1 MVTHQFATDR
11 YFFRG
16 IEMLKRT
23 SLEEAVNAGEGILRL
38 APCWVPRSFMIPGRR
53 LKLHPD
59 DLYAFGGHRGGIN
72 ERWFSSTTKASNGP
86 DTLPDEGL
94 SYVKPTQGEAFL
106 LKEAVETAGDVLLG
120 ADVMERE
127 GGWNLLCKFFDNM
140 GPIPHHMH
148 QSDEFAKLVGQ
159 KGKPEAYYFPPQYN
173 QIQNNFPHTYMGLE
187 PGTTKDDIRRC
198 LARWNQGDNGILA
211 YARAYRLVPGEGWQI
226 NPGILH
232 APGSLVT
239 YEPQVNS
246 DVFAMFQ
253 SEVEGRIVDWGLL
266 TKDVKPEFSKDL
278 DFLISMLDWDANVNP
293 AFAKTNKTYPRAV
306 EAEDAMKAQGYREV
320 WITYGTPYY
329 SAKELTVMPKQTVTI
344 KDAAAYGVI
353 VTQGHGLMGKITI
366 STPSMIRFGEMT
378 EDEIFV
384 TASAAKEGIVIEN
397 KSSSDP
403 LVMLKHFGPG
413 NPDAQPLVKK

>member
-1 MVTHQFATDR
+1 MTATQTGLDR
-11 YFFRG
+11 SDVRQ
-16 IEMLKRT
+16 
-23 SLEEAVNAGEGILRL
+23 AVNANNGILRL

-86 DTLPDEGL
+86 STLPDEGL
-94 SYVKPTQGEAFL
+94 SYVQPGKGDKFL
-106 LKEAVETAGDVLLG
+106 LKEAIETAGDVLLG

-148 QSDEFAKLVGQ
+148 QTDEFAKLVGQ

-187 PGTTKDDIRRC
+187 PGTTKCDIRRC
-198 LARWNQGDNGILA
+198 LEKWNQGDNGILA
-211 YARAYRLVPGEGWQI
+211 HSRAYRLVPGEGWQI

-253 SEVEGRIVDWGLL
+253 SEVDGRIVPWELM
-266 TKDVKPEFSKDL
+266 TKDVPKQHHEDL
-278 DFLISMLDWDANVNP
+278 DYLVEMLDWDANVNP
-293 AFAKTNKTYPRAV
+293 EFAKSNRVFPCPVRPFAES
-306 EAEDAMKAQGYREV
+306 EADGYREQWV
-320 WITYGTPYY
+320 CYGTGYY
-329 SAKELTVMPKQTVTI
+329 SAKELTVLPRRTATI
-344 KDAAAYGVI
+344 TDAAAYGLI
-353 VTQGHGLMGKITI
+353 V
-366 STPSMIRFGEMT
+366 
-378 EDEIFV
+378 
-384 TASAAKEGIVIEN
+384 
-397 KSSSDP
+397 
-403 LVMLKHFGPG
+403 
-413 NPDAQPLVKK
+413 